1 MRGRAEHKRGM
12 EKVKARRGSSENRA
26 LNVLR
31 AAQRCLFL
39 FSVCCAFCLLFCS
52 ISSLKEKRAEQ
63 KDWRWKI
70 NEGLIE
76 EVEENMAV

>member
-1 MRGRAEHKRGM
+1 MPL
-12 EKVKARRGSSENRA
+12 SI
-26 LNVLR
+26 
-31 AAQRCLFL
+31 QRLLCFL
-39 FSVCCAFCLLFCS
+39 FAFCS

-63 KDWRWKI
+63 KDWRLKI